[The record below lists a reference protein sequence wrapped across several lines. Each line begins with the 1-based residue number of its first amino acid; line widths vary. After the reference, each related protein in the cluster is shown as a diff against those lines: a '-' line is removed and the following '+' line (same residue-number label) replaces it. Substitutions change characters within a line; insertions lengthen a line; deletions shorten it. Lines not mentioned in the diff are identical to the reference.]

1 MNVLSNTT
9 LANITDLIA
18 LSKLIYGITSS
29 SLSSIPDSLK
39 TATITDEYNDEGFQI
54 NSDQKSLL

>member
-1 MNVLSNTT
+1 MLDTYVMLFF
-9 LANITDLIA
+9 
-18 LSKLIYGITSS
+18 
-29 SLSSIPDSLK
+29 SLK